1 MVDSN
6 KTVLVVTPHPD
17 DAEGG
22 AGGTIVKWANEG
34 NKIVL
39 LVCTNGDK
47 GTSDAS
53 MPSDKLAEI
62 REKEQLNA
70 AKALGVSEVVFLRE
84 PDQGLDDNDRFREKV
99 VRRFGSTSRRSSL
112 PSTPT
117 GLTFDT
123 EIITTAEE

>member
-47 GTSDAS
+47 KATKGFLSLQDRQTTWS
-53 MPSDKLAEI
+53 LANYA
-62 REKEQLNA
+62 LN
-70 AKALGVSEVVFLRE
+70 L
-84 PDQGLDDNDRFREKV
+84 
-99 VRRFGSTSRRSSL
+99 
-112 PSTPT
+112 
-117 GLTFDT
+117 
-123 EIITTAEE
+123 

>member
-70 AKALGVSEVVFLRE
+70 
-84 PDQGLDDNDRFREKV
+84 
-99 VRRFGSTSRRSSL
+99 FGSTSRRSSL